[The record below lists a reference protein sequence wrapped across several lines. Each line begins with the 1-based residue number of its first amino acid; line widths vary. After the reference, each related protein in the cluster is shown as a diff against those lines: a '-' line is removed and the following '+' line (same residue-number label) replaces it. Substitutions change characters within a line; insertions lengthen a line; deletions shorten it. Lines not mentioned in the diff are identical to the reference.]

1 MFNNLPL
8 EKYKEVL
15 ISSLNGLDIDTK
27 VDKTYYINK
36 INTCNTKEQCL
47 DLYNEYKAT
56 ELIDRDN
63 LLSDLKKTENIYER
77 STPTKK
83 KTLFDL
89 LFNRGVIL
97 CRQLQLKK

>member
-89 LFNRGVIL
+89 LFNRG
-97 CRQLQLKK
+97 